1 MSGSRSS
8 TGLVCGHGSD
18 LDMRIPRAKIP
29 SSALP
34 PEIRAKMGL
43 KPRREVRARA
53 RSGANP
59 YSAGAG
65 VVKPRESSDG
75 NYSAGCQ
82 KNFLKRGSGRA
93 MSSRASKLAQDKMGA
108 RKRTHSTPTAAMS
121 QSRGGGGQG
130 GGRGGERERGRRQ
143 NQMVGGGKGDASREE
158 TRREEMRRQR
168 EVAARRRQLQ
178 KE

>member
-43 KPRREVRARA
+43 KPRREVRAKA

-59 YSAGAG
+59 YSAGGG
-65 VVKPRESSDG
+65 VVKPRASSDG
-75 NYSAGCQ
+75 KYSAGCQ

-121 QSRGGGGQG
+121 QSQSRV
-130 GGRGGERERGRRQ
+130 GRGEGRGERGRQQ

>member
-43 KPRREVRARA
+43 KPRREVRAKA

-59 YSAGAG
+59 YSAGAC
-65 VVKPRESSDG
+65 VLKPRESSDG
-75 NYSAGCQ
+75 KYSAGCQ

-121 QSRGGGGQG
+121 QSQS
-130 GGRGGERERGRRQ
+130 RGGEGRGERGRQQ